1 MQQFL
6 KLIVSVFF
14 IVSLAGVGGFSAA
27 ASQAEQTQ
35 TGKQR
40 VARGIFSTN
49 IVDREPVDQVLIL
62 SNAVDQIY
70 FFTDLRHYQGQT
82 ITHRWEYEGE
92 LVTEK
97 SFEVGGPRWRVYS
110 QNDLNPAMTGTW
122 TVVVSDGR
130 GWPIYAAIFQYVEKV
145 SGNEK
150 GIILPLED

>member
-6 KLIVSVFF
+6 KLIVSVLF
-14 IVSLAGVGGFSAA
+14 IVGLAGVGGLSAA

>member
-6 KLIVSVFF
+6 KLIVSVLF
-14 IVSLAGVGGFSAA
+14 IVGLAGVGGLSAA

-145 SGNEK
+145 SGNQK

>member
-1 MQQFL
+1 MRQFL
-6 KLIVSVFF
+6 KLIISAMVISA
-14 IVSLAGVGGFSAA
+14 LAVIGNLSALEA
-27 ASQAEQTQ
+27 QHELNQA
-35 TGKQR
+35 GKQR

-62 SNAVDQIY
+62 SNTVDQIY

-82 ITHRWEYEGE
+82 ITHRWEYEGKM
-92 LVTEK
+92 VTEK
-97 SFEVGGPRWRVYS
+97 TFEVGGPRWRVYS

>member
-6 KLIVSVFF
+6 KLIVSAVF
-14 IVSLAGVGGFSAA
+14 ILGLAGVSNLSALET
-27 ASQAEQTQ
+27 QA
-35 TGKQR
+35 GKQR

-92 LVTEK
+92 LITEK
-97 SFEVGGPRWRVYS
+97 TFEVGGPRWRVYS
-110 QNDLNPAMTGTW
+110 QNDLNPDMTGTW

-130 GWPIYAAIFQYVEKV
+130 GWPIYVAIFQYVEKV

>member
-6 KLIVSVFF
+6 KLIVSAMF
-14 IVSLAGVGGFSAA
+14 ILGLGVGSLSTSGA
-27 ASQAEQTQ
+27 QAEQTQ

-70 FFTDLRHYQGQT
+70 FYTDLRHYQGQT

-92 LVTEK
+92 LVAYQ
-97 SFEVGGPRWRVYS
+97 SGFV
-110 QNDLNPAMTGTW
+110 QPA
-122 TVVVSDGR
+122 
-130 GWPIYAAIFQYVEKV
+130 
-145 SGNEK
+145 
-150 GIILPLED
+150 LPM